1 MAVEDGRFVW
11 IKHIYEYR
19 KLIKVPS
26 VRRFL
31 TVEDEVYN
39 HKKRLSFNI
48 KKQCAKNALCFFLFG
63 NYLKFQKNQ
72 LQTAK
77 SFHCRLR
84 IVSNYRIVNNCI
96 LFF

>member
-1 MAVEDGRFVW
+1 MVKDGRFVW
-11 IKHIYEYR
+11 IKHVYEYR

-48 KKQCAKNALCFFLFG
+48 KKQCAKNALCFFSVWQL
-63 NYLKFQKNQ
+63 LEVSEESVTDSKKFPLPFKD
-72 LQTAK
+72 
-77 SFHCRLR
+77 SF
-84 IVSNYRIVNNCI
+84 
-96 LFF
+96 